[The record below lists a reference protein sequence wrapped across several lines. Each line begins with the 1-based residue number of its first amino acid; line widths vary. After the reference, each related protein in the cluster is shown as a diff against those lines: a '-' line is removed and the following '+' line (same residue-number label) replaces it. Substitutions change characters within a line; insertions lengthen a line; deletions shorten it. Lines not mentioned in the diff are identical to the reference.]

1 MIHLREVALRG
12 STAGARDGFPWTV
25 PAVRSLPALELQ
37 TPVTILVGE
46 NGSGKSTLLEAV
58 AIAARAVTA
67 GSAEAHADE
76 TLRGVRELAAA
87 LRLSWT
93 SRTHRGFYM
102 RAEDFFGYARR
113 LQGLRADL
121 ERGLRQVDE
130 DYADAPDLARSL
142 ARSPYLKEIGA
153 LRSRYG
159 DGLDSQSHGESFLR
173 FFQERFVPGGVYFL
187 DEPEAPLS
195 PSRQLAFLAL
205 LRQMVTEHAQIIMAT
220 HSPILLAF
228 PDATIL
234 SFDEDPVRSV
244 RYEDLE
250 HVTLTRDFLADPRAF
265 LRHL

>member
-1 MIHLREVALRG
+1 VIHLRGVALRG
-12 STAGARDGFPWTV
+12 PTAAQSGFPWSV
-25 PAVRSLPALELQ
+25 PAIRSLRDLGFPS
-37 TPVTILVGE
+37 PVTILVGE

-67 GSAEAHADE
+67 GSAEAHDDS
-76 TLRGVRELAAA
+76 TLSGVRALAGA
-87 LRLSWT
+87 LRLSWAK
-93 SRTHRGFYM
+93 RTHRGFYM

-113 LQGLRADL
+113 LQSLRADL
-121 ERGLRQVDE
+121 ERGLAQVDE
-130 DYADAPDLARSL
+130 DYADAPDLARNL
-142 ARSPYLKEIGA
+142 ARSPYLKELGA

-159 DGLDSQSHGESFLR
+159 DGLDSQSHGESFLH

-205 LRQMVTEHAQIIMAT
+205 LRQMVTEDAQIVMAT

-228 PDATIL
+228 PEATIL
-234 SFDEDPVRSV
+234 SFDEDPVRPV

-250 HVTLTRDFLADPRAF
+250 HVTLTRDFLADPAAF